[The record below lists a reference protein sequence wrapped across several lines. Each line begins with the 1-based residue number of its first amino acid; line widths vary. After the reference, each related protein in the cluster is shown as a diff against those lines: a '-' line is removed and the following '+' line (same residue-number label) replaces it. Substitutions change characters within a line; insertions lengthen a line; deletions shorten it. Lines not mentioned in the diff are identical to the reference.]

1 MGEGCQGRL
10 VVEVAMLYHG
20 YWATLLHV
28 LQTKKIPFPL
38 FGINTVE
45 VLVQL
50 SLLSFEE
57 ELQTDSFDSL
67 FTFPS
72 FALSPL
78 HVVIRE
84 LKGT

>member
-1 MGEGCQGRL
+1 M
-10 VVEVAMLYHG
+10 
-20 YWATLLHV
+20 